1 MDKGILRFMA
11 EAYLLLHS
19 AGLAVESVTPQNKE
33 SKKKQRRQRRS
44 GLTGNS
50 NKEAKSGRPPE
61 EG

>member
-19 AGLAVESVTPQNKE
+19 AGLAVESSVAPPDKGP
-33 SKKKQRRQRRS
+33 KKKQRRQRPGRS
-44 GLTGNS
+44 TG
-50 NKEAKSGRPPE
+50 NKEAKSGKSPE